1 MNGITNPSEKDNPP
15 SARPWLRP
23 LLIGLVL
30 VAVNIA
36 IYFALPTDLVERIGN
51 FGYLGAFLSAL
62 LANAS
67 VVIPVPYYP
76 LLIRLG
82 QAFDPIWITL
92 LAAAGST
99 IGELTAFYVGRSG
112 KGAVE
117 NTRFYRWTQ
126 EQLNHR
132 WRAPLVLFGLSAIPN
147 PAFDVAGLLAG
158 AMGIPVWLF
167 MATVFPGRIIR
178 MGTVIA
184 FGLLL

>member
-1 MNGITNPSEKDNPP
+1 MAAPEETTQMPTWRN
-15 SARPWLRP
+15 WLRP
-23 LLIGLVL
+23 LLIGLALVL
-30 VAVNIA
+30 VNVL
-36 IYFALPTDLVERIGN
+36 IYLLLPPDLVEQMGN

-82 QAFDPIWITL
+82 QAFDPAWVTL

-112 KGAVE
+112 RGAFE
-117 NTRFYRWTQ
+117 NTRFYQWVQR
-126 EQLNHR
+126 QLSHP
-132 WRAPLVLFGLSAIPN
+132 WRAPLVLFGLSAVPN

-158 AMGIPVWLF
+158 AMGIPLWLF
-167 MATVFPGRIIR
+167 CATVFPGRIIR
-178 MGTVIA
+178 MATVIW
-184 FGLLL
+184 FGYVFFS

>member
-1 MNGITNPSEKDNPP
+1 METVSKAEEQSPKP
-15 SARPWLRP
+15 ARLWLRP
-23 LLIGLVL
+23 VLIGLIL
-30 VAVNIA
+30 VAINIV
-36 IYFALPTDLVERIGN
+36 IYLLLPDDLEARIGN
-51 FGYLGAFLSAL
+51 FGYLSAFLSAL

-82 QAFDPIWITL
+82 QSFDPIWVTL

-112 KGAVE
+112 RGAVE

-126 EQLNHR
+126 EQLSHR
-132 WRAPLVLFGLSAIPN
+132 WRAPLTLFGLSAVPN

-158 AMGIPVWLF
+158 AMGIPLWMFVV
-167 MATVFPGRIIR
+167 TVFPGRIIR

-184 FGLLL
+184 FGLLFP